1 MEIINLDLGKDSY
14 SIYIGAGLLDDIGS
28 LAEDFLNKTIFII
41 TNESIASLYLD
52 RVIKAFSRYRVD
64 VYVVPDGESY
74 KNLDSLG
81 KIIGELLKARHTRS
95 TTLVALGGGVIGDLS
110 GYAAASY
117 QRGVDFI
124 QIPTTLLAQVDSSV
138 GGKTAVNHPLGKN
151 MIGAFHQPKAVY
163 IDLDSLKSLPSREL
177 SAGLAEVIKHGA
189 IFDKNFF
196 AWIEDHISNLVA
208 LDMDA
213 MAKAVRRSCEIKA
226 SIVARD
232 EKENNVRAL
241 LNLGHTFGHAI
252 EHCMGYGCWLHG
264 EAVGVGLV
272 MAADLSVRL
281 GRLDLAWGRRVK
293 DLVKAAKLPVSPP
306 SSMTADDFIE
316 SMSVDK
322 KATNSG
328 LRFIV
333 LNEIGDA
340 ELIQG
345 VSEATLLQTLTAGEN
360 LLALS

>member
-1 MEIINLDLGKDSY
+1 
-14 SIYIGAGLLDDIGS
+14 
-28 LAEDFLNKTIFII
+28 
-41 TNESIASLYLD
+41 
-52 RVIKAFSRYRVD
+52 
-64 VYVVPDGESY
+64 
-74 KNLDSLG
+74 
-81 KIIGELLKARHTRS
+81 
-95 TTLVALGGGVIGDLS
+95 
-110 GYAAASY
+110 
-117 QRGVDFI
+117 
-124 QIPTTLLAQVDSSV
+124 
-138 GGKTAVNHPLGKN
+138 
-151 MIGAFHQPKAVY
+151 
-163 IDLDSLKSLPSREL
+163 
-177 SAGLAEVIKHGA
+177 
-189 IFDKNFF
+189 
-196 AWIEDHISNLVA
+196 
-208 LDMDA
+208 
-213 MAKAVRRSCEIKA
+213 
-226 SIVARD
+226 
-232 EKENNVRAL
+232 
-241 LNLGHTFGHAI
+241 
-252 EHCMGYGCWLHG
+252 MGYGSWLHG